1 MPRLPIPGSDEGTW
15 GDILNDYLRAAHN
28 TDGSLKNNTVS
39 AAKIQD
45 ASITETKLDTAL
57 AAKVNSVA
65 GDPTL
70 GGDLSGTASNAQIVA
85 GAVDTTELAAGAV
98 TDAKVASGIAQSKIT
113 NLTSDL
119 AGKAST
125 THTHAGADITS
136 GTVGTARLG
145 SGTANSTT
153 YLRGDGTWA
162 TPAGG
167 GGGETNT
174 VSNVGTGGVGVY
186 KQKTGVNFE
195 FKNIA
200 AGSNKIS
207 VTNDAANNEVDID
220 VNTANLGLAKSD
232 VGLSNVDN
240 TSDANKPVSTAT
252 QTALDTKADASTTI
266 TGTTSL
272 TGGGSLAANRTLS
285 LVNDSATP
293 GNSRYYGTD
302 GTGTKGFH
310 ALPGGADPA
319 MGGDLSGTASNAQ
332 IVAGAVDTTELANN
346 AVTTT
351 KIANSNV
358 TIAKISASGTAG
370 GTTYLRGDGTWA
382 TPPGAGGAIPAG
394 AVTVASADAPVAVQN
409 ACDYVCTGTN
419 DQTIINQALQA
430 ASRANDGF
438 SGDGRIGV
446 CLVGPT
452 FYVGNNNSTSITM
465 YPNTH
470 LFGFGQGTL
479 ISPQFT
485 TVGIDR
491 GVIELYDNMTSHT
504 KVSDLTIA
512 RTGATKWEGH
522 GIKYVGSGVGD
533 NYEIKSGNDAYNRIE
548 NVWIGFAKGKGAWI
562 SGTAGGSRET
572 QIMHCVFWSC
582 DQQGLFIDGSSDSQI
597 SDCRA
602 NGGDGYAA
610 FDLGGGNTKIAN
622 CKAYYTDN
630 HDGFSIS
637 SSRCEIANCAA
648 QDNGRWGFR
657 FTGSNV
663 TASGL
668 VADSNARNDAAGGGF
683 AIQSSGVYEA
693 LHAFDRG
700 QTPASPQNRGI
711 VFTGSPEVYLSGRV
725 AVDSGSNYIVNS
737 PSAGSYA
744 RVIRNGSTLYSVG

>member
-1 MPRLPIPGSDEGTW
+1 MDRMPRLPIPGSDEGTW
-15 GDILNDYLRAAHN
+15 GDILNSYLQAAHN
-28 TDGSLKNNTVS
+28 ADGSLKNNTVS
-39 AAKIQD
+39 ASKIQD
-45 ASITETKLDTAL
+45 ATISEAKLDSAL

-65 GDPTL
+65 GDPAM
-70 GGDLSGTASNAQIVA
+70 GGDLTGTASNAQIA
-85 GAVDTTELAAGAV
+85 ANAVGSAEIATGAV
-98 TDAKVASGIAQSKIT
+98 TTTKIADANVTAAKLSTDSVTVTKIADDTI
-113 NLTSDL
+113 
-119 AGKAST
+119 
-125 THTHAGADITS
+125 
-136 GTVGTARLG
+136 
-145 SGTANSTT
+145 
-153 YLRGDGTWA
+153 
-162 TPAGG
+162 TPAKLNSDTPVDGEVLSYNAGSFEWITQSGGG

-174 VSNVGTGGVGVY
+174 ASNVGAGGVGIY

-195 FKNIA
+195 FKNLN

-207 VTNDAANNEVDID
+207 ITNDGPNDEIDID
-220 VNTANLGLAKSD
+220 VNTANLGLSAAD
-232 VGLSNVDN
+232 VGLGNVDN
-240 TSDANKPVSTAT
+240 TSDASKPVSTAT
-252 QTALDTKADASTTI
+252 QTALNGKADTTTTI
-266 TGTTSL
+266 TGATSI

-302 GTGTKGFH
+302 GTGTKGYF
-310 ALPGGADPA
+310 ALPGGSDPT

-332 IVAGAVDTTELANN
+332 IVAGAVDSTELASN
-346 AVTTT
+346 AVTTA
-351 KIANSNV
+351 KIADSNV
-358 TIAKISASGTAG
+358 TIAKLSASGTAG

-382 TPPGAGGAIPAG
+382 TPPGAGGAIPSG
-394 AVTVASADAPVAVQN
+394 AVTVASSDAPVAVQN

-438 SGDGRIGV
+438 GGDGRIGV

-512 RTGATKWEGH
+512 RTGAVKWEGH

-533 NYEIKSGNDAYNRIE
+533 NYDIKSGNDAYNRIE

-562 SGTAGGSRET
+562 SGTSGGSRET

-668 VADSNARNDAAGGGF
+668 VADSNARNDSAGGGF
-683 AIQSSGVYEA
+683 AIESSGVYEG

-700 QTPASPQNRGI
+700 QTPASPQNRGV